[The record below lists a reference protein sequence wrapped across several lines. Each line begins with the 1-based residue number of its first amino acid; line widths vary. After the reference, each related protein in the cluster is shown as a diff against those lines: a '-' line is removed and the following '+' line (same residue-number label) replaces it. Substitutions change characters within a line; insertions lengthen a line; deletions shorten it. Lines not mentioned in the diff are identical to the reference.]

1 MKYGKKLPQIYDTS
15 GREDGYYITGT
26 SYYGTGKTRFPL
38 SLYGDVQLPPGA
50 QLHITIKRPV
60 FQENPGKIWRIIV
73 LCLEDEE
80 NHNFFN
86 NS

>member
-1 MKYGKKLPQIYDTS
+1 MKYGKTLPQIYDSSVRES
-15 GREDGYYITGT
+15 GYFTTVTAHYSTAK
-26 SYYGTGKTRFPL
+26 SRFPL
-38 SLYGDVQLPPGA
+38 SLYGVVQLPPGA

-60 FQENPGKIWRIIV
+60 FQENLGKIWRIIV